1 MQASF
6 RSLLKLVE
14 VSPIPGKKVL
24 YAREK
29 VKERL
34 LWLARPGSCQGRLFP
49 LKYRFSLPLFWLNA
63 AGHPDN

>member
-14 VSPIPGKKVL
+14 VSPIPGKKLL

-34 LWLARPGSCQGRLFP
+34 LWLARRAVVSTAF
-49 LKYRFSLPLFWLNA
+49 FN
-63 AGHPDN
+63 